1 MTGSSNGMKPRLR
14 LIFLCGA
21 LAPWIALTAT
31 AQDAVIEPKDPE
43 TAAEKVLD
51 TFESKLESNPHFL
64 AELLVD
70 HRDQVERLLR
80 AAQKDRP
87 TARPWAL
94 DVQELFA
101 VDIFAGKALRGKKRV
116 AHFKHALEYLQ
127 ESHDIAVKTLEESPN
142 ETLEAVLPGL
152 RLDLSM
158 AALEAGELKLAKKH
172 AAETLRDNTDPEDW
186 NYGNIVH
193 NANQI
198 LGRCALREGELA
210 DAKKHLLAAGATPGS
225 PQLDS
230 FGPQMQ
236 LARELLEKGEKET
249 VLQYLDLVA
258 RFWANPDE
266 RTEAN
271 SKRIAREHLRQLEEW
286 KEQVREGKVPA
297 GNRWR

>member
-1 MTGSSNGMKPRLR
+1 MKWRLR

-31 AQDAVIEPKDPE
+31 AQDVAIKPKGPE
-43 TAAEKVLD
+43 AADAKTLEL
-51 TFESKLESNPHFL
+51 FESKLETHPEFLTELL
-64 AELLVD
+64 AED
-70 HRDQVERLLR
+70 RDRGERLLR
-80 AAQKDRP
+80 AAQQRRP

-94 DVQELFA
+94 DVQMLFA
-101 VDIFAGKALRGKKRV
+101 VDVAAGKALQGRKRT

-127 ESHDIAVKTLEESPN
+127 ETHDLAVKALEEAPN

-152 RLDLSM
+152 RMDLAR
-158 AALEAGELKLAKKH
+158 AALEAGELELAKKH
-172 AAETLRDNTDPEDW
+172 AVETLRNNTDPKDW
-186 NYGNIVH
+186 NYGNVIH

-210 DAKKHLLAAGATPGS
+210 EAKNYLLKAGATPGS

-230 FGPQMQ
+230 FGPRMQ

-271 SKRIAREHLRQLEEW
+271 SERIDREHLRQLEAW
-286 KEQVREGKVPA
+286 KEQVRAGKVPA